1 MPREVK
7 ESRRVGRGHT
17 RISAKNQATI
27 PVAALRAAGLNPGDE
42 LEVTATGP
50 GEVAFKRRSGRFDK
64 YFGCMPEGTY
74 APGYLAELR
83 SEWDRS

>member
-1 MPREVK
+1 
-7 ESRRVGRGHT
+7 
-17 RISAKNQATI
+17 
-27 PVAALRAAGLNPGDE
+27 
-42 LEVTATGP
+42 VTATGP

-64 YFGCMPEGTY
+64 YFGCMPEWTY